1 MRGTFFRGFTSIY
14 VKLICGMLSE
24 TAQVNFALSYS
35 LLFYDRILIIKLCLL
50 LVLCVVVVPF
60 KHMHWILISTRGRLD

>member
-1 MRGTFFRGFTSIY
+1 
-14 VKLICGMLSE
+14 MLPE
-24 TAQVNFALSYS
+24 TAQVNSALSYS

-60 KHMHWILISTRGRLD
+60 KHMHWILISTRGRLDWSWSLILMKKLDEQNEAK